1 MLNAF
6 GVGFWS
12 LGCRCVESCGILCGA
27 GVDLVWFDSFGAKSA
42 AIRVGGVL
50 VDPGAAA
57 MQPSYPLP
65 GEEKSRLRSE
75 AVKAIEERASSVDVL
90 IITHYHY
97 DHHLLPS
104 DPTLSNPATLYC
116 RKTILAKNPNMYINR
131 SQWERARLWLSQL
144 LSLCGGGKLEDY
156 LIEPRKSEF
165 EDPVEELV
173 EAHSRDWGDYA
184 KRRIELLRK
193 GRKSFEKLARLWAS
207 GDWVEEKISLS
218 DGTNILFVDE
228 GVYEVNN
235 VRVKL
240 LGPHFH
246 GIEYD
251 ATGWVVPVLLETNN
265 YKLLFTS
272 DLMGP
277 IIEDY
282 AFEILSIDP
291 DILVA
296 DGPPTYLFPYMFN
309 RVNLRRA
316 VDNMVRIILES
327 QRLKLVVYDHH
338 LLREK
343 RWRQRVAEV
352 FKVAEKAGIP
362 VLTAAEC
369 LGEKPLIDRL

>member
-1 MLNAF
+1 ME
-6 GVGFWS
+6 
-12 LGCRCVESCGILCGA
+12 CKYVESCEILCMA
-27 GVDLVWFDSFGAKSA
+27 RVDLVWFDSLGAKSA
-42 AIRVGGVL
+42 AIRVDRVL

-65 GEEKSRLRSE
+65 DEEKRRLRSE
-75 AVKAIEERASSVDVL
+75 AVKAIEDKASRVSTL

-104 DPTLSNPATLYC
+104 DPALSNPATLYC
-116 RKTILAKNPNMYINR
+116 RKTILAKNPNIYINK

-144 LSLCGGGKLEDY
+144 LSLCSGEKLEDH
-156 LIEPRKSEF
+156 LIKPLKSEF
-165 EDPVEELV
+165 EDPVEKLV

-184 KRRIELLRK
+184 SRRAELLKRGK
-193 GRKSFEKLARLWAS
+193 KSFEKLARLWAS
-207 GDWVEEKISLS
+207 GDWVEEKITL
-218 DGTNILFVDE
+218 DDRTNILFVDE
-228 GVYEVNN
+228 GVYEVNS
-235 VRVKL
+235 VRIRF

-282 AFEILSIDP
+282 ASEILSIDP

-316 VDNMVRIILES
+316 VDNMIRIILES
-327 QRLKLVVYDHH
+327 QRLKLVIYDHH
-338 LLREK
+338 LLRER

-352 FKVAEKAGIP
+352 FKAAEKVGIP

-369 LGEKPLIDRL
+369 LGEKPLIDKL

>member
-1 MLNAF
+1 MECRY
-6 GVGFWS
+6 VG
-12 LGCRCVESCGILCGA
+12 SCEILCRV
-27 GVDLVWFDSFGAKSA
+27 GVDLVWFDSLGAKSA
-42 AIRVGGVL
+42 AIRVHGVL

-65 GEEKSRLRSE
+65 GEEKQRLRSE
-75 AVKAIEERASSVDVL
+75 AVKAIEARAAKANML

-104 DPTLSNPATLYC
+104 DPSLSNPATLYC

-131 SQWERARLWLSQL
+131 SQWERVRLWLSQL
-144 LSLCGGGKLEDY
+144 LTLCGGEKLENY
-156 LIEPRKSEF
+156 LVEPQKSEF
-165 EDPVEELV
+165 EDPVEKLV

-184 KRRIELLRK
+184 SRRAELLRR
-193 GRKSFEKLARLWAS
+193 GRESFEKLVRLWAS
-207 GDWVEEKISLS
+207 ESWVREEIVLA
-218 DGTNILFVDE
+218 DGTRILFVDE
-228 GVYEVNN
+228 GVYEANN
-235 VRVKL
+235 VRIKL

-251 ATGWVVPVLLETNN
+251 ATGWVVPVLLEVNN

-282 AFEILSIDP
+282 ASEILSIDP

-309 RVNLRRA
+309 RVNLKRA
-316 VDNMVRIILES
+316 VDNMVRIILGS
-327 QRLKLVVYDHH
+327 QKLKLVIYDHH

-352 FKVAEKAGIP
+352 FRVSEKAGVP